1 MNWFA
6 GNIAEAVNLSK
17 SRGSIFVVF
26 VEGLCFCHDLHVSA
40 N

>member
-17 SRGSIFVVF
+17 TRNAIFVVF
-26 VEGLCFCHDLHVSA
+26 CEGIF
-40 N
+40 